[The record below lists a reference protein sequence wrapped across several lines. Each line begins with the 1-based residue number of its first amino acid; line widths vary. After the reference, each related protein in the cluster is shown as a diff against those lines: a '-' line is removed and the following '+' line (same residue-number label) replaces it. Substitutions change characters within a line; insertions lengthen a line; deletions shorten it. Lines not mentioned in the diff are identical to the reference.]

1 MAMIDIEAQ
10 DSNFQQQFE
19 ELMYIASQIR
29 DLGESIAWQEEEAE
43 IDSDTFDS
51 WRVELRDLQDSIG
64 VAIDACNKLKLADP
78 DFEKDLLKELA

>member
-29 DLGESIAWQEEEAE
+29 DLGESIAWQEEEA
-43 IDSDTFDS
+43 
-51 WRVELRDLQDSIG
+51 
-64 VAIDACNKLKLADP
+64 
-78 DFEKDLLKELA
+78 